1 MTDTLPPVIDH
12 AKLTDLGV
20 RLFGVFSNYESDRRM
35 IEERWLRNLRQVRKI
50 YDPEVLAMIPADRS
64 KAYPGITQWMVRG
77 TIARLMQMLWPQTED
92 NYGVNASSM
101 PDLSRDQLQQV
112 LDKLVAEKG
121 GDPATVQL
129 TDEEIEKAIVEF
141 AKGKAER
148 MMLKVKD
155 DLAEMD
161 FITLA
166 RKIVKSAVTYNVG
179 LAEGPLHRK
188 VPARKWQ
195 KNMYTGKYEAIEIE
209 KLKPLFEFCPV
220 WEYYPDMTAVS
231 IDKQDGEFRRRIMI
245 RSDIE
250 ELAARPDF
258 MADRINQYLADHVGG
273 NYRAR
278 WWESVI
284 KGEAKSAQATVSQKE
299 SRKFEVLSYWGGVT
313 GHDLRAGGIDI
324 PDADLGKT
332 FIGDAWMLDST
343 VIKLKLYPF
352 DSRIKRYH
360 PFVFEDDDLSIFG
373 NGQCDVLRDSQMG
386 VGECSRALLD
396 NMSVIGPMAEVNEDL
411 LLPGQDL
418 SIRKHKTWRREGD
431 GQMANVPA
439 VRNINIESH
448 ITELIAAIN
457 LFMGFAEK
465 ESGLPPPSVGDMS
478 GGGSEALRT
487 SKNASMFLGA
497 AALPIR
503 DTVRNYDSFTI
514 SYISALVAWNT
525 KYDPNPSRDGDHDI
539 IARGST
545 SLIAKEVLSQ
555 ALNEFRASVTPDEV
569 PHLKT
574 RAMLK
579 ARMKV
584 NDLPVDELME
594 DEDKAEQIVQQNA
607 QIQQAAVEA
616 QGKLVEAQVEEV
628 LANAFK
634 RAAEARKA
642 DASIGVNVFQTII
655 EGLAAGSKA
664 QAERVK
670 GLADNVKASAA
681 VTAAN
686 KPTGGAK

>member
-1 MTDTLPPVIDH
+1 MADTLPPVINH
-12 AKLTDLGV
+12 AKLNDLGV

-92 NYGVNASSM
+92 NYGVNASPM
-101 PDLSRDQLQQV
+101 PDLSKDQLQQV

-411 LLPGQDL
+411 LSPGQDL

-514 SYISALVAWNT
+514 SYISALVAWNA

-642 DASIGVNVFQTII
+642 DASIGVDVFQTII

-664 QAERVK
+664 QADQLKVA
-670 GLADNVKASAA
+670 ADHVKAGAA